1 MIIAK
6 KFTTMTLCQFFRIK
20 ILSQKHNVLE
30 NKSVAFSCAL
40 LSKILAS
47 PCRLIKKF
55 SLVLNF
61 TSLQLC

>member
-6 KFTTMTLCQFFRIK
+6 NFTTMTCQFFRIK

-61 TSLQLC
+61 TSL